1 MSLSNKPLPSIEEAD
16 LQALIDNEV
25 PEDKTLDYK
34 ESLPAI
40 TNDAKREFLADVSS
54 FANASGGHLVFG
66 MKEQEGV
73 AVELCGVGNVNAD
86 AEILRLENMIRD
98 GIEPRIP
105 GISTRAIPLQ
115 ASGVAIVIHIPRSWS
130 QPHVVK
136 VKGHWRFYSRH
147 SAGKYP
153 LDVAELRSA
162 FALSETTAERIR
174 NFRMERL
181 GMIVAGETPVPLD
194 DGAKIVLHIVPFGA
208 FDPTAKFD
216 VASLS
221 DDRMDLL
228 TPLYTLRLEYSQR
241 YNFDGFLTFA
251 ELQDSP
257 LTHSYLQIFRNGII
271 EAVEAFLL
279 NSEQG
284 KRILISPF
292 EQELLK
298 ATSKFLQLQK
308 YLGVEP
314 PLLVML
320 TLLGVS
326 DYIIPVDPIRFP
338 RRPRHPIDRDVLPIS
353 AILVESFQYDIS
365 QIMRPIFDAVWN
377 AAGWAGSL
385 NFDETG
391 KWKDRVS
398 SPTRYRFT

>member
-1 MSLSNKPLPSIEEAD
+1 MSLNNKPLDSIDEGD
-16 LQALIDNEV
+16 LQSLIDNEV

-34 ESLPAI
+34 QSLPGG

-73 AVELCGVGNVNAD
+73 AVELCGLDDINAD

-98 GIEPRIP
+98 GIEPRIS

-115 ASGVAIVIHIPRSWS
+115 ASSVAIVMHIPGSWS

-136 VKGHWRFYSRH
+136 VKGHWRFYSRN

-181 GMIVAGETPVPLD
+181 SAIVAGETPVPLN

-208 FDPTAKFD
+208 FDPAVRID
-216 VASLS
+216 VTSLS
-221 DDRMDLL
+221 DDQLDLL
-228 TPLYTLRLEYSQR
+228 TPIYTPRLEYIRR
-241 YNFDGFLTFA
+241 YNFDGFLTYA
-251 ELQDSP
+251 EFQDPPS
-257 LTHSYLQIFRNGII
+257 THSYLQIFRNGMI
-271 EAVEAFLL
+271 EAAEAVFLNNERDKSL
-279 NSEQG
+279 
-284 KRILISPF
+284 LISPF
-292 EQELLK
+292 ERELLD
-298 ATSKFLQLQK
+298 ATSRFLQLQK
-308 YLGVEP
+308 HLGVEP

-320 TLLGVS
+320 TLLGVFGYS
-326 DYIIPVDPIRFP
+326 IPVDPVRF
-338 RRPRHPIDRDVLPIS
+338 RQTRHPIDRDMLSIS
-353 AILVESFQYDIS
+353 EVLVESFQYDIDS
-365 QIMRPIFDAVWN
+365 VMRPIFDAVWN
-377 AAGWAGSL
+377 AAGWSGSI
-385 NFDETG
+385 NFDESG
-391 KWKDRVS
+391 KWEDRAT
-398 SPTRYRFT
+398 SPTHYRFT